1 VNRAA
6 LAIVISFAGCKPETA
21 RQADRAAEHVVE
33 QRNDLAEAVR
43 DEPTQVPTEAKE
55 LSRAT
60 KKFIEKRRIRI
71 AALRGQRSVIGTQFL
86 LISSF
91 AEHARITDAGRAD
104 VNNALTELEHEL
116 EVAGNEIDGLA
127 KVGVDDWT
135 ARDDQ
140 VREVMSDLESA
151 AKSAWRALEEAPRI
165 HPNAS

>member
-1 VNRAA
+1 VKRAA
-6 LAIVISFAGCKPETA
+6 LAIVVSFAGCKPETA

-43 DEPTQVPTEAKE
+43 DEPTQVPAEAKE

-60 KKFIEKRRIRI
+60 ELFIENKRIRI

-104 VNNALTELEHEL
+104 VNNALTELEHQL
-116 EVAGNEIDGLA
+116 ETEGNQIDGLA
-127 KVGVDDWT
+127 TVGVDEWNE
-135 ARDDQ
+135 RDDQ
-140 VREVMSDLESA
+140 VRDVMSDLESA
-151 AKSAWRALEEAPRI
+151 AKTAWRALEEAPRI